1 MGLAQRKMMGMA
13 ARHGGAIHNHGNLS
27 MAFAFPF
34 RNTTADVEQPLRW
47 NDIEALPVHCAL
59 VAMAVLAWL
68 AFNEEGQTLQLA
80 LAKLIGIIG
89 CIALRR
95 AWLTMDNGSSSAAR
109 L

>member
-1 MGLAQRKMMGMA
+1 MVAMPD
-13 ARHGGAIHNHGNLS
+13 HFGNLS

-34 RNTTADVEQPLRW
+34 RNTASTPAASAEHPLRW

-59 VAMAVLAWL
+59 VAMVALAWL

-80 LAKLIGIIG
+80 LAKLVGIIG

-95 AWLTMDNGSSSAAR
+95 AWLGMDGAELSGPQP
-109 L
+109 